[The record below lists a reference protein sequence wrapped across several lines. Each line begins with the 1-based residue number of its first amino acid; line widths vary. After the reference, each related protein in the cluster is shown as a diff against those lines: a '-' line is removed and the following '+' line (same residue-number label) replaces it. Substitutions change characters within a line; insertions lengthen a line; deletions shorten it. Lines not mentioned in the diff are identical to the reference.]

1 MPPPRK
7 QPAKKPPVKKPPV
20 KKAAPTKA
28 PPGLFSDTL
37 LRNLKTMPPGTS
49 DRAIIVET
57 LRSVPVERW
66 KDALAKATPQERN
79 LLFSVLPADYVRAFL
94 GSIPEATLGP
104 AKPPAPPPSPVGG
117 PPASILQTTY
127 TNVPFPPAATD
138 RHWAEKL
145 TGGKTIQDFGSGVFE
160 WTSVYDP
167 SFEKEGSLNNPAV
180 GLTGWVVPAKN
191 PGGLSGGDIWFV
203 HPWGNDWEYY
213 IVPDPQYESLL
224 GFSNT
229 GTDPVTGKTTEQ
241 DYKDATAHARENLHL
256 KAPSGVLGVE
266 SDQNLVPPSFRDWV
280 TDGARIATF
289 GRWIVDSGHPD
300 FHTEIHAPLLMAVA
314 KPAPPP
320 AGVQAS
326 QMTRVE
332 FMSRPY
338 TVSQRFSEGNFV
350 NHLITEVAKVETTIF
365 GFPLSWRV
373 EAHPTVFTT
382 PYQGRPYIKLLV
394 KPPVP
399 RNPLRAQDL
408 IVNFHFTYRQGVAV
422 RVYNA
427 GNDTVGVIIVLGDLN
442 PAQLPPKH
450 DLTINWDQLG
460 NEYSWIIDGLQIADI
475 LLGKELSAIVLNRG
489 ILTDSYD
496 PPSASSPGDFQNVA
510 APVPINQLPPTAG
523 FFEDDDQPFPIYGW
537 MNVYWQTPNIVHQ

>member
-28 PPGLFSDTL
+28 PPGLFSNTL
-37 LRNLKTMPPGTS
+37 LRNLRTMPPGTS

-66 KDALAKATPQERN
+66 KAALAKATPQERN
-79 LLFSVLPADYVRAFL
+79 LLFSVLPADHVRAFL

-203 HPWGNDWEYY
+203 HPLGQRLGVLHRSRPAVRE
-213 IVPDPQYESLL
+213 PARLL
-224 GFSNT
+224 EHRHRSGYRQDGPSR
-229 GTDPVTGKTTEQ
+229 TTRTRQ
-241 DYKDATAHARENLHL
+241 PTLGSTVQL
-256 KAPSGVLGVE
+256 KAPFGVLGVE
-266 SDQNLVPPSFRDWV
+266 TDQNLVPPSFRDWV

-314 KPAPPP
+314 KPTRPRP
-320 AGVQAS
+320 ASKAL
-326 QMTRVE
+326 RDD
-332 FMSRPY
+332 
-338 TVSQRFSEGNFV
+338 
-350 NHLITEVAKVETTIF
+350 
-365 GFPLSWRV
+365 
-373 EAHPTVFTT
+373 
-382 PYQGRPYIKLLV
+382 
-394 KPPVP
+394 P
-399 RNPLRAQDL
+399 R
-408 IVNFHFTYRQGVAV
+408 
-422 RVYNA
+422 
-427 GNDTVGVIIVLGDLN
+427 
-442 PAQLPPKH
+442 
-450 DLTINWDQLG
+450 
-460 NEYSWIIDGLQIADI
+460 
-475 LLGKELSAIVLNRG
+475 
-489 ILTDSYD
+489 
-496 PPSASSPGDFQNVA
+496 
-510 APVPINQLPPTAG
+510 
-523 FFEDDDQPFPIYGW
+523 
-537 MNVYWQTPNIVHQ
+537 